1 MATTIRVFTNG
12 GTGSQPFGSGSGFK
26 MIDDFSTSDLVFSP
40 ADTEANHTDPYQE
53 IAFRKI
59 ESVYMTVGGTSGT
72 ANAARMGLWRT
83 ANIVFDYGNITL
95 NGTAA
100 TVSSA
105 TTNTV
110 STINAVI
117 ADGVT
122 YRAGTWASA
131 SLAAKRDTAT
141 GSFSSYSGN
150 ASSSTVAT
158 TYNPGNLQ
166 FGLRYYYLPNAPAAP
181 TITSK
186 TSNSVTIG
194 WAAPSDPGGYAEST
208 LRYKVKWTN
217 ASGGESI
224 AIEETSVAATS
235 ATITGLDPGETYQFY
250 VAAMNGVIPTG
261 INSYISNDS
270 SVYIDN
276 FSSGPYSPA
285 STATKLN
292 GGRYDGTD
300 WKPITY
306 LDTKVIKLQST
317 AFTDGKV
324 YPFSAEATVQVNT
337 VNQPLDV
344 GDVITIAG
352 TSSPSGFNGNF
363 AVEGVTGSSGAWVIS
378 FTQGYYNPT
387 GSNVA
392 ATPNGTISATYY
404 PVIKA
409 YNGTSWITIV

>member
-1 MATTIRVFTNG
+1 MATTIQVFTNG
-12 GTGSQPFGSGSGFK
+12 GTGLQPFSSGATKF
-26 MIDDFSTSDLVFSP
+26 IDNFSSSDLV
-40 ADTEANHTDPYQE
+40 ANNTDPYQG
-53 IAFRKI
+53 IQFYKI

-72 ANAARMGLWRT
+72 ANAARMGIW
-83 ANIVFDYGNITL
+83 ANATTIFDYGNITL

-105 TTNTV
+105 TANTV
-110 STINAVI
+110 ANINAVI
-117 ADGVT
+117 ANGVT
-122 YRAGTWASA
+122 YYAGAWGSA

-141 GSFSSYSGN
+141 GSFSSYTGNSTSG
-150 ASSSTVAT
+150 TVGT

-166 FGLRYYYLPNAPAAP
+166 FGLRYYYLPNEPAAP

-186 TSNSVTIG
+186 TPNSVTIA
-194 WAAPSDPGGYAEST
+194 WAAPSDPGGYAAST

-217 ASGGESI
+217 ASGGSSI

-261 INSYISNDS
+261 SNSYISSDS

-276 FSSGPYSPA
+276 FSSGPFSPA
-285 STATKLN
+285 STATQLN
-292 GGRYDGTD
+292 GGRYDGTA
-300 WKPITY
+300 WKPIGYT
-306 LDTKVIKLQST
+306 DTKVIKLQST

-324 YPFSAEATVQVNT
+324 YPVSAEASVQVNT

-352 TSSPSGFNGNF
+352 TTSPSGFNGNTT
-363 AVEGVTGSSGAWVIS
+363 VTSVAGSSGAWIIY
-378 FTQGYYNPT
+378 FDQLYYNNT

-392 ATPNGTISATYY
+392 ATPNGTISCTKY
-404 PVIKA
+404 PNIKV
-409 YNGTSWITIV
+409 YNGTSWVTFV